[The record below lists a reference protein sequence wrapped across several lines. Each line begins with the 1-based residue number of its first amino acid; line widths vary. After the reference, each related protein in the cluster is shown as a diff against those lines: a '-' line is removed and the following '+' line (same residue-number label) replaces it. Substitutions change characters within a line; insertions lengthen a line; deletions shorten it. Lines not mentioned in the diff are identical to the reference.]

1 MTPRFHSS
9 RGIALGLVVL
19 VLALFAGHGVIG
31 AAAVKIRV
39 GGRTESMIIG
49 QGKGWFEQEG
59 LQVEVIDVRNFM
71 QYPNLLASNGIDI
84 LDGYLPPNFWNMI
97 VEGADFRIVAGSTL
111 AVAAHGGEPARN
123 VRGYVVR
130 KDLFD
135 SGAVKT
141 VKDLEGRKVADF
153 SPVPPKGQISPFPIG
168 HKVFGDS
175 FRRIN
180 WIRIADE
187 SEILKALDRK
197 DIEAAR
203 MRTRWVKLAVKQGLA
218 VELARETDYV
228 PKIQVRALAAR
239 EAFLKANREAVV
251 KFLRV
256 FLRAQQYAREVQK
269 GQHTDEYLGY
279 VRKLSDI
286 PPELALELI
295 QEMAFTEELA
305 TEDLTD
311 TQNHFVMVK
320 SQQRVIPLPG
330 ILDTSYL
337 AEAKKGVR

>member
-1 MTPRFHSS
+1 MTARFRRARS
-9 RGIALGLVVL
+9 IALGLGA
-19 VLALFAGHGVIG
+19 LAAALLAGHDAPD
-31 AAAVKIRV
+31 AAATKIRV
-39 GGRTESMIIG
+39 GGRTEPMIIA

-59 LQVEVIDVRNFM
+59 LQVEVVDVRNFM
-71 QYPNLLASNGIDI
+71 QYPNLLASNSIDI
-84 LDGYLPPNFWNMI
+84 LDGYLPPNFWNMV
-97 VEGADFRIVAGSTL
+97 VEGADFRIISGSSL
-111 AVAAHGGEPARN
+111 AVAAQGGEPARN

-135 SGAVKT
+135 GGAVKA

-168 HKVFGDS
+168 HKVFGES

-187 SEILKALDRK
+187 SEILKALERK

-239 EAFLKANREAVV
+239 EAFLKGNREAVV

-269 GQHTDEYLGY
+269 GRHTDEYLAY

-286 PPELALELI
+286 PPDLALDLI

-320 SQQRVIPLPG
+320 SQQRVVPLSTIVDPG
-330 ILDTSYL
+330 YL
-337 AEAKKGVR
+337 AEARKGGR